1 MVSYVNLFENEDFMM
16 RLLAGEFDSAIK
28 KGKMKMEPVFYNKD
42 EYNEA
47 DSIEETVETVEVEET
62 QKCTDI
68 EKAIACKDELIS
80 LWDHEMCENFDC
92 LSSEL
97 TNYIDVLHDL
107 NLTYH
112 VVVSDLELK
121 IEVRAV
127 ELE

>member
-1 MVSYVNLFENEDFMM
+1 MAKIYVVSEIYASYTEIIQDRYFAF
-16 RLLAGEFDSAIK
+16 
-28 KGKMKMEPVFYNKD
+28 
-42 EYNEA
+42 
-47 DSIEETVETVEVEET
+47 
-62 QKCTDI
+62 TDI

-107 NLTYH
+107 NLIYH